1 MAEKFYENVP
11 DRSKPKKDSGT
22 VRSTAT
28 KLPDRTKV
36 DPDAPSQ
43 TVLESLQNERK
54 NQEQD
59 IRNRKER
66 EAYDKGEKTRLKDQG
81 GLKKGG
87 AVKKMAMGGNVPAY
101 AQPYVNAMQPKA
113 PAITP
118 QSAAMAQKF
127 GPSMS
132 VAGAPPV
139 GSPVGPAPA
148 PSAAFTQRFGPPGR
162 IAKGAPK
169 MMGGMKN
176 GGMTASKRGD
186 GIAQKGKTKGRMV

>member
-28 KLPDRTKV
+28 KLPAKV

-59 IRNRKER
+59 MRNRRER

-87 AVKKMAMGGNVPAY
+87 YVK
-101 AQPYVNAMQPKA
+101 
-113 PAITP
+113 
-118 QSAAMAQKF
+118 AA
-127 GPSMS
+127 
-132 VAGAPPV
+132 
-139 GSPVGPAPA
+139 
-148 PSAAFTQRFGPPGR
+148 
-162 IAKGAPK
+162 
-169 MMGGMKN
+169 
-176 GGMTASKRGD
+176 D
-186 GIAQKGKTKGRMV
+186 GIAQRGKTKGRMC

>member
-1 MAEKFYENVP
+1 MADKFYENVP

-59 IRNRKER
+59 MRNRKER
-66 EAYDKGEKTRLKDQG
+66 EAYDKGEKTRLRDQG

-87 AVKKMAMGGNVPAY
+87 
-101 AQPYVNAMQPKA
+101 YV
-113 PAITP
+113 
-118 QSAAMAQKF
+118 SAADGCAQ
-127 GPSMS
+127 
-132 VAGAPPV
+132 
-139 GSPVGPAPA
+139 
-148 PSAAFTQRFGPPGR
+148 R
-162 IAKGAPK
+162 
-169 MMGGMKN
+169 
-176 GGMTASKRGD
+176 
-186 GIAQKGKTKGRMV
+186 GKTKGRMV

>member
-1 MAEKFYENVP
+1 MADKFYENVP

-59 IRNRKER
+59 MRNRKER
-66 EAYDKGEKTRLKDQG
+66 EAYEQYDKTRLKDQG

-87 AVKKMAMGGNVPAY
+87 SVKSASARADGC
-101 AQPYVNAMQPKA
+101 
-113 PAITP
+113 AI
-118 QSAAMAQKF
+118 
-127 GPSMS
+127 
-132 VAGAPPV
+132 
-139 GSPVGPAPA
+139 
-148 PSAAFTQRFGPPGR
+148 R
-162 IAKGAPK
+162 
-169 MMGGMKN
+169 
-176 GGMTASKRGD
+176 
-186 GIAQKGKTKGRMV
+186 GKTRA